1 MINDYSNGGLKMI
14 DIQSFN
20 KSLKATWVKKY
31 LDKENQGKWKLFFDK
46 ELQKYGGT
54 LAFMSNLNKE
64 DTTNLLNVSNCFISE
79 ILSIWSEVNFE
90 DRITSEN
97 QFHDQ
102 CLWYNSLFRINNLP
116 VFYKDWLNKGI
127 RKVKDLKDS
136 HNNFLSLTDFQSK
149 YNLPTCPLK
158 FYGLLSA
165 IKSLWSKCKGLCNQ
179 NPQI

>member
-1 MINDYSNGGLKMI
+1 
-14 DIQSFN
+14 
-20 KSLKATWVKKY
+20 
-31 LDKENQGKWKLFFDK
+31 
-46 ELQKYGGT
+46 
-54 LAFMSNLNKE
+54 MSNLNKE
-64 DTTNLLNVSNCFISE
+64 DTTKLRNVSICFISD

-165 IKSLWSKCKGLCNQ
+165 IKSFSYMLNSYQRNPMRQLKINKNGLRIATKTTKISIGVKLTC
-179 NPQI
+179 

>member
-1 MINDYSNGGLKMI
+1 MINDYSKMI
-14 DIQSFN
+14 DIQSFS

-31 LDKENQGKWKLFFDK
+31 LDEENQGKWKLFFFDK

-102 CLWYNSLFRINNLP
+102 CLWYNSLFRIDNRP
-116 VFYKDWLNKGI
+116 VFYRDWLNKGI

-136 HNNFLSLTDFQSK
+136 HNNFLALTDFQSK
-149 YNLPTCPLK
+149 YNLSTCPLK

-165 IKSLWSKCKGLCNQ
+165 IKSL
-179 NPQI
+179 